1 MTTSAKNRAAV
12 PERPAEGGAR
22 VPAWRLLRAALTL
35 SLVWT
40 LAACGAPSQP
50 GGGPPAPAPVTPAP
64 VDPAPVPPAPVE
76 PPPVEPGPPPPAATA
91 FTYSGIA
98 PQPANVSE
106 AQGEVVGGRLF
117 VLGGFDSRRSCC
129 TPTNRAQVYDPARN
143 TWTPLNVMPGSG
155 ATHAG
160 MTTDGTRIYYAGGY
174 VGRIAADG
182 SWSGQIFGT
191 RDAWAY
197 DPATGSYAALPDLP
211 VQTSAGQL
219 EYLNGNLHLF
229 GGTNPARTQDLG
241 DHYVLKAGARAWT
254 PAAPLP
260 VPRHHMGSAV
270 LGGKLYAIGGQVGH
284 DAGLVTQS
292 AVHVYDPAVNAW
304 TPLAPLP
311 RARSHIGNSTFVLGG
326 RIVVAGGE
334 TGHDVPMSDVTAYDP
349 ATDTWTALSPLPL
362 ARASAVAGAV
372 GTGFVFT
379 GGASAASG
387 WRATPGN

>member
-1 MTTSAKNRAAV
+1 MTTPSENRATV
-12 PERPAEGGAR
+12 PGRPAEGGAR
-22 VPAWRLLRAALTL
+22 VPAWRLPQTALALTL
-35 SLVWT
+35 AWT

-50 GGGPPAPAPVTPAP
+50 GTVTPEPAPVTPAP
-64 VDPAPVPPAPVE
+64 VDPAPAPPVPVQ
-76 PPPVEPGPPPPAATA
+76 PPPVQPGPPPPAATA
-91 FTYSGIA
+91 FTYSGIS

-117 VLGGFDSRRSCC
+117 VFGGFDSRRSCC
-129 TPTNRAQVYDPARN
+129 TSTNRAQVYDPATNAWRS
-143 TWTPLNVMPGSG
+143 LAVMPGSG

-160 MTTDGTRIYYAGGY
+160 MTTDGARIYYAGGY

-197 DPATGSYAALPDLP
+197 DPATDRYAELPDLP

-219 EYLNGNLHLF
+219 EYLNGNLHYF
-229 GGTNPARTQDLG
+229 GGTNPARTEDLG
-241 DHYVLKAGARAWT
+241 DHYVLKAGAGAWT

-260 VPRHHMGSAV
+260 LPRHHMGSAV
-270 LGGKLYAIGGQVGH
+270 LGGKIYAIGGQVGH
-284 DAGLVTQS
+284 DAKLVTQS
-292 AVHVYDPAVNAW
+292 AVHVYDPAADAW

-311 RARSHIGNSTFVLGG
+311 RARSHIGNSTLVLGS

-334 TGHDVPMSDVTAYDP
+334 TSHDVPMSDVTAYDP
-349 ATDTWTALSPLPL
+349 ATNTWTALSPLPL
-362 ARASAVAGAV
+362 ARASAVAGAI

-379 GGASAASG
+379 GGTSAASG
-387 WRATPGN
+387 WRAVPGN